1 MDDDDVFTL
10 PLDTYPVPLSL
21 VGGKGRSLAQLVSA
35 SFPVPDGFVVTT
47 AAYRQLVEDN
57 GLTAKLQKILN
68 DTNLDDPAAV
78 GRTAEQIVP
87 WFESATL
94 PVGFDDS
101 LSASYRKIGA
111 DDPPVAVR
119 SSATVEDLPELSFAG
134 QQDSFLEVRGS
145 AAVMKALRRCWASL
159 WTARAILYRQR
170 MQVDHTDVAMG
181 VVVQRMIPA
190 EVAGI
195 LFTANPT
202 NGARDELVINASY
215 GLGEAI
221 VSGQVTP
228 DTYLLQRGQSEPREI
243 QLGGKEVMSVPME
256 RASTASQ
263 GTLNQPVPESQ
274 RSVPCLSPQRIAEL
288 VRLSLEVETL
298 CGGQPQD
305 IEWGFAGDR
314 CWLLQARPIT
324 ELPPAPLTNVSW
336 DPPRKRDLLVRR
348 QLVEHLP
355 DPLSPLFADAY
366 LSAGIDEGLSEF
378 LAKEMDLPHN
388 LYTQLLDGPPFLS
401 VNGYGYQQAR
411 MAPLRQL
418 LPAVPRLA
426 WIYPKLAWKFLRHS
440 VSLWRDHGL
449 PAYQQTI
456 HTWQAV
462 TPQQVTDEQLLN
474 GIQRLSSADAQ
485 YWGYC
490 SLIVG
495 IAKIT
500 EGLLH
505 WFLGTRLVKG
515 ELTSGMFLRGFP
527 SKTIEVQQSL
537 EAIAS
542 EIRHHAALAERV
554 TQAPASAL
562 PELLA
567 NCPEGHLASS
577 QLAAHLRQYGHQI
590 YNLDFCEPT
599 QIDQPLPVLLGLQ
612 RLLTDV
618 EDVAARQ
625 AAMIRQRDELVTQT
639 RATLGPLRRWTFGK
653 LLGWAQQAGPHRE
666 EALFYLGAGWPTLR
680 GLALELGHRLV
691 AARSLS
697 TPDDVFYLTRDELAT
712 AAAARATGQGCPEYL
727 EQAAQQ
733 RQLQASRRRLHPP
746 GVLPIGARLKY
757 GPFSLEMWET
767 QIRNADDADN
777 LTGFP
782 VSPGTVTGIASVIHS
797 PDDFDQMVP
806 GTILVCPTTTPAW
819 TPLFPQAT
827 GLVTDIGGILAHGSI
842 VAREYGIP
850 AVLGLG
856 NGTQRIASGQRITVD
871 GTRGT
876 VTLLD
881 EAQAIDASDASKP
894 GPHARSP

>member
-1 MDDDDVFTL
+1 IL
-10 PLDTYPVPLSL
+10 PLDAHPVPLSL

-35 SFPVPDGFVVTT
+35 GLPVPDGFIVTT
-47 AAYRQLVEDN
+47 AAYRQLVEGN
-57 GLTAKLQKILN
+57 GLIEKLQKLLSDANLN
-68 DTNLDDPAAV
+68 DPAVV
-78 GRTAEQIVP
+78 GRAAEQILP
-87 WFESATL
+87 WFEHATL
-94 PVGFDDS
+94 PVGFHAS
-101 LSASYRKIGA
+101 LSSSYQKFGA
-111 DDPPVAVR
+111 GDPPVAVR
-119 SSATVEDLPELSFAG
+119 SSATAEDLPELSFAG

-145 AAVMKALRRCWASL
+145 AALMTALRRCWASL

-170 MQVDHTDVAMG
+170 MQIDHADVAMG
-181 VVVQRMIPA
+181 VVVQRMVPA
-190 EVAGI
+190 EVSGI
-195 LFTANPT
+195 LFTANPA

-221 VSGQVTP
+221 VSGEVTP
-228 DTYLLQRGQSEPREI
+228 DTYLLTRGQSEPREV
-243 QLGGKEVMSVPME
+243 QVGGKEVMSVPVE
-256 RASTASQ
+256 GASTASQ
-263 GTLNQPVPESQ
+263 GTFSQPVPEAQ
-274 RSVPCLSPQRIAEL
+274 RSVPSLSTQRIAEL

-305 IEWGFAGDR
+305 IEWGFTGDR

-324 ELPPAPLTNVSW
+324 ELPPPPLTDVSW
-336 DPPRKRDLLVRR
+336 DPPRQRDLLVRR

-366 LSAGIDEGLSEF
+366 LSAGIDEGFSEF
-378 LAKEMDLPHN
+378 LAKFMDLSYN
-388 LYTQLLDGPPFLS
+388 LYTQVLDGPLFLT

-426 WIYPKLAWKFLRHS
+426 WIYPKTVWKFFRHH
-440 VSLWRDHGL
+440 VSLWRDQGL

-456 HTWQAV
+456 RSWREV
-462 TPQQVTDEQLLN
+462 TPGQASDEQILN
-474 GIQRLSSADAQ
+474 GIQRLSAADAQ

-495 IAKIT
+495 FAKVT

-537 EAIAS
+537 EAIAT
-542 EIRHHAALAERV
+542 EIRRQGPLAERV
-554 TQAPASAL
+554 KQAPASDL
-562 PELLA
+562 PHLLA

-577 QLAAHLRQYGHQI
+577 QLATHLSQYGHQI

-625 AAMIRQRDELVTQT
+625 AALIRQRDELVTQT
-639 RATLGPLRRWTFGK
+639 HTALGPLRSWIFGK
-653 LLGWAQQAGPHRE
+653 LLGWAQRAGPYRE

-691 AARSLS
+691 AAGSLA
-697 TPDDVFYLTRDELAT
+697 TPDDVFYLTRAELAN
-712 AAAARATGQGCPEYL
+712 ASAARATGQACPQYL

-757 GPFSLEMWET
+757 GPFNLEMWET
-767 QIRNADDADN
+767 QIRNADDTDT

-782 VSPGTVTGIASVIHS
+782 VSPGRVTGIASVIHS
-797 PDDFDQMVP
+797 PNDFDQMVP
-806 GTILVCPTTTPAW
+806 GTVLVCPTTTPAW

-827 GLVTDIGGILAHGSI
+827 ALVTDIGGILAHGSI

-876 VTLLD
+876 VTLLEHS
-881 EAQAIDASDASKP
+881 EAAQPSDLAAS
-894 GPHARSP
+894 